1 MKITVPPNHVVIGQV
16 NLETQ
21 LTEDEI
27 RGLLS
32 QAFATWD
39 LTGARLL
46 VIIPDG
52 TRSGPTGLFF
62 RMFHELLFEQVS
74 ALDYLVAL
82 GTHPPLSEA
91 DVHRLLG
98 VSAAELSQRYAG
110 VTILNHQWENPN
122 TFRTLGV
129 IPAAETK
136 VLTNSLLSEDVPVSI
151 NKLIFDYDQLI
162 ICAPVFPHEV
172 AGFSG
177 GNKYFFPGI
186 SGPEM
191 IDFTHWLGA
200 LLTTRDVIGIADN
213 PVRAVINRAAAFID
227 LPILYCCQVTHTD
240 GLAGFFI
247 GETGI
252 AWCQAVDLS
261 SLVHITY
268 VDQSFQQVLSVLPE
282 MYTDLWTAAKGM
294 YKLDPVIADGGEV
307 ILYAPHITEISY
319 THGRLL
325 DEVGYHVRDYFIQQ
339 WNQYKD
345 YPRAVLA
352 HASHL
357 YGSGSYQN
365 SIEHP
370 RIRVTLA
377 TGIPQKRCESV
388 NLGYRD
394 PASIHPDAWVGH
406 EDEGLLLVPH
416 AGETL
421 YRLKNQGG

>member
-1 MKITVPPNHVVIGQV
+1 MKITVPPNHVVIGQG

-21 LTEDEI
+21 LTADEI

-91 DVHRLLG
+91 AVHRLLG

-110 VTILNHQWENPN
+110 VTIFNHRWDDPN

-129 IPAAETK
+129 IPSSETQ
-136 VLTNSLLSEDVPVSI
+136 VLTNGLLSEDVPVSI

-213 PVRAVINRAAAFID
+213 PVRTVINRAAAFID
-227 LPILYCCQVTHTD
+227 LPILYCCQVTHAG

-247 GETGI
+247 GETEI
-252 AWCQAVDLS
+252 AWRQAVDLS

-268 VDQSFQQVLSVLPE
+268 VDQPFQQVLSVLPE

-357 YGSGSYQN
+357 CGSGSYQN

-394 PASIHPDAWVGH
+394 PASIHPDAWAGH
-406 EDEGLLLVPH
+406 ENESLLLVPH

-421 YRLKNQGG
+421 YRLKNQEV